1 MFALVDCNNFYA
13 SCERV
18 FCPDLTGK
26 PIVVL
31 SNNDGCVIARSSEA
45 KAVGVPMGVP
55 AFKGEPL
62 FKKHGVH
69 VFSANFPLY
78 GDMSNRVMN
87 ILSDFSPDIEV
98 YSIDEAFMKL
108 DGFEQLDLQAYG
120 QEMRAR
126 VLSWTGLPTS
136 IGIGPT
142 KSLSKVANRIA
153 KKFHDK
159 TGGVY
164 LIKDEESRIKALKW
178 LKIGDVWGI
187 GRRQAKRFQAA
198 GILTAFD
205 FTQLSDG
212 WVKKNMSVT
221 GLRLKR
227 DLSGLPTLDL
237 EDHQIKKNIA
247 TTRTF
252 EENYTEFSQVQER
265 VSVFAASCAQKLRK
279 QHSCCNE
286 LMVYV
291 QTNKHR
297 DDFKQHKGKIIVT
310 LPYPTNSTIELS
322 KFATGALKQIFKPGF
337 NYKRAGV
344 IAMNL
349 TPSTAIQKVLFDNR
363 DERHIPLMQAIDKL
377 NTRFGTHKIRLAAQ
391 DQKRV
396 WKMKQERL
404 SPRYTTQL
412 SDIITIKV

>member
-18 FCPDLTGK
+18 FCPDLRGK

-45 KAVGVPMGVP
+45 KAVGVPMGIP

-87 ILSDFSPDIEV
+87 ILSDFSPEIEV
-98 YSIDEAFMKL
+98 YSIDEAFLKL
-108 DGFEQLDLQAYG
+108 DGLGEIDIQAYG
-120 QEMRAR
+120 QEMRER

-136 IGIGPT
+136 IGIGTT

-153 KKFHDK
+153 KKFHHK

-164 LIKDEESRIKALKW
+164 LINDEESRIKALKW

-187 GRRQAKRFQAA
+187 GRRQAVRLGKM
-198 GILTAFD
+198 GVHTAFD
-205 FTQLSDG
+205 FTQLSDA
-212 WVKKNMSVT
+212 WVKRNMSVI

-227 DLSGLPTLDL
+227 DLCGLPTLDL
-237 EDHQIKKNIA
+237 EEHQAKRNIA

-252 EENYTEFSQVQER
+252 EENYTEFDQLRER
-265 VSVFAASCAQKLRK
+265 VSMFTASCAQKLRK
-279 QHSCCNE
+279 QNSCCNE
-286 LMVYV
+286 LMVYL

-297 DDFKQHKGKIIVT
+297 DDFKQYKGKIIVT

-322 KFATGALKQIFKPGF
+322 KFATSALKQIFKPGF
-337 NYKRAGV
+337 RYKRAGV
-344 IAMNL
+344 IAMHL
-349 TPSTAIQKVLFDNR
+349 TPADAVQKVLFENR
-363 DERHIPLMQAIDKL
+363 NERHVSLMQTIDQM
-377 NTRFGTHKIRLAAQ
+377 NSRFGDHKIRLAAQ

-404 SPRYTTQL
+404 SPRYTTRL